1 MVVEELAV
9 VMEEAV
15 VTWLIGSE
23 ESTSSYHSMSLA
35 LRSLPSDPTAQ
46 SDIVG
51 IDFVMNEIYP
61 V

>member
-1 MVVEELAV
+1 MVAV
-9 VMEEAV
+9 
-15 VTWLIGSE
+15 LIGSE

-35 LRSLPSDPTAQ
+35 SRSLLSGPTAQ

-51 IDFVMNEIYP
+51 IDFIMNEMYP

>member
-1 MVVEELAV
+1 MVVIEEGMVAL
-9 VMEEAV
+9 
-15 VTWLIGSE
+15 LIGSE

-35 LRSLPSDPTAQ
+35 LRRLPSGPTAQ

-51 IDFVMNEIYP
+51 INFVMNEMYP

>member
-1 MVVEELAV
+1 MAV
-9 VMEEAV
+9 VMEEEV
-15 VTWLIGSE
+15 VAWLIGSE

>member
-1 MVVEELAV
+1 MVVIEKGV
-9 VMEEAV
+9 VAL
-15 VTWLIGSE
+15 LIGSE

-35 LRSLPSDPTAQ
+35 LRSLPSGPTAQ

-51 IDFVMNEIYP
+51 IDFIMNEMYP